1 MQLVINLL
9 KILCTNA
16 AWQRRKLGKMLQD
29 WRVTYVQVCPLLVF
43 QSILLTTPPLSL
55 NYAVKSA

>member
-1 MQLVINLL
+1 MQMVVNLL

-29 WRVTYVQVCPLLVF
+29 WRVTFVQVGPLLVF
-43 QSILLTTPPLSL
+43 QNIVPLPPPKQFLL
-55 NYAVKSA
+55 YAI